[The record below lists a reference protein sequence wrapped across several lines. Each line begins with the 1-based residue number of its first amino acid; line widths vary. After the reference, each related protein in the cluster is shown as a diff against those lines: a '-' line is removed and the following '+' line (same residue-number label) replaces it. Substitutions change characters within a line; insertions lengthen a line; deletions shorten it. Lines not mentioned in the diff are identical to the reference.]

1 MRVPAAALG
10 LCLLLLW
17 AAPAELRADRASPE
31 AASGFVERPAVRA
44 DAAMVVSANP
54 HASEAALATLRAGG
68 SAFDA
73 AMAAVLVLAVVEP
86 QSAGIGGGAFLLHYA
101 ADRDE
106 VLAWDG
112 RETAPATADE
122 HLLLDAQGRPLG
134 FFDAVVGGRAVGVPG
149 LLRLLEAAHT
159 EHGRRPWAEL
169 FAPAIRLADQ
179 GFEVSPRLHA
189 LLSADRFLRHDAHAR
204 RLFYR
209 EDGAALPVG
218 TVLRNPALTDTL
230 RALAVGGAD
239 VLYEGSIAR
248 DIAAAAQ
255 AAPNAGRLDER
266 DLRTYRAQRRVA
278 LCGEYRGHRVCG
290 MPPPSAGGGTVLA
303 MLGLLEGFDLAAL
316 GPSAAAV
323 HLFAEAGR
331 LAHADRDAWYG
342 DPDAMTLPVEALL
355 APGYLARRAAAI
367 RPDASMGQAEAGR
380 PDGIAPPRP
389 EIGAP
394 ERPSTTHVSVV
405 DADGNAVALTAS
417 IENVFGSRRM
427 VRGFLLNNQLTDFSF
442 APRTADGA
450 PHPNRVGPGR
460 RPRSSMAPTLVFAPD
475 GRLFAVSGS
484 PGGSRIVQY
493 VAMSL
498 IGLID
503 WRLPPDAL
511 LARPHAGNRN
521 GPTEVEDSAAGAEL
535 ARQLRAFGHEPVLRD
550 MTSGLAIIVRDGD
563 AWLGAADPRREGVAA
578 GLSR

>member
-1 MRVPAAALG
+1 MHVPVATLG

-31 AASGFVERPAVRA
+31 AASGFAERPAVRA

-73 AMAAVLVLAVVEP
+73 AMAAVLVLTVVEP

-106 VLAWDG
+106 VFAWDG

-122 HLLLDAQGRPLG
+122 DLLLDAQGRPLG
-134 FFDAVVGGRAVGVPG
+134 FFDAVVGGLAVGVPG

-218 TVLRNPALTDTL
+218 TVLRNPALADTL

-266 DLRTYRAQRRVA
+266 DLRTYRAQRRFA
-278 LCGEYRGHRVCG
+278 LCGEYRGYRVCG

-367 RPDASMGQAEAGR
+367 RPDASMGQAEPGR
-380 PDGIAPPRP
+380 PDGFAPPRP

-521 GPTEVEDSAAGAEL
+521 GPTEVENSAAGAEL